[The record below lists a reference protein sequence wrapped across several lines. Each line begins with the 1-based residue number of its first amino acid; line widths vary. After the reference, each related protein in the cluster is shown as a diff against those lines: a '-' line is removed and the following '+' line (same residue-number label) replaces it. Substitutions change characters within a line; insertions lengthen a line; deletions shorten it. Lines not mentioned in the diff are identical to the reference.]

1 MVVNGRHPLR
11 TCNLSQVHDFI
22 EIQVHLISQENP
34 ELKALYEQGHSIK
47 EIAALMS
54 LAYTSVH
61 RQLVKQQVS
70 FRANKSVKFL
80 QNQRQTFKNS
90 APPPYGFCYLDGR
103 LQKDPRE
110 YPILQIIEKQRQTGR
125 TPTEIARY
133 LDGKKFKTRHGKP
146 WRQAHVFNI
155 IQRLKITNSTY

>member
-1 MVVNGRHPLR
+1 VRHPLS

-47 EIAALMS
+47 EIAALMNF
-54 LAYTSVH
+54 AYTSVH
-61 RQLVKQQVS
+61 RQLVKQQVT

-80 QNQRQTFKNS
+80 ENQRQTFKNS

-110 YPILQIIEKQRQTGR
+110 YPILQIIERQRQTGS

-133 LDGKKFKTRHGKP
+133 LDGRKFKTRNGKP

-155 IQRLKITNSTY
+155 IQRLKITRSVN